1 MEIVVLLLVVL
12 GVLILLGALTFMQMQ
27 ARQVDQKKAEVDA
40 LTPDAK
46 VEVAERPAS
55 LISEQIEEMVKKKLE
70 SYPDLADT
78 VFDFGTDAKGEIDIW
93 VNKKRYDQVEDIA
106 DERIREAIKA
116 AVATFN
122 A

>member
-55 LISEQIEEMVKKKLE
+55 LIAEQIEEMVKKKLE